1 MRTRILP
8 MLFLAL
14 AVFLHP
20 LRAEEKGGAVKEPA
34 KEPVKEPAKEPVKE
48 PAKEPVKDE
57 TEREEVSPSPDGK
70 FAFMASFSPEAR
82 SLDLIEKATKKVL
95 MRVAESE
102 EDSNRLS
109 TKVLWAPDSRRFAI
123 SISTVFKRTSE
134 VGVYTRSGATFRKT
148 RIPKLPEAALPKGYA
163 SDPKRFWHTASLNWE
178 DPVCWRKDG
187 SLVVEINTTV
197 DGNDNTATALRTVVI
212 GFGKN
217 GAGKILDSS
226 LKLTRHLEKD

>member
-20 LRAEEKGGAVKEPA
+20 LRAEEKGGA
-34 KEPVKEPAKEPVKE
+34 VKEPAKEPVKE

-148 RIPKLPEAALPKGYA
+148 RIPKLPEAALPNSSPSA
-163 SDPKRFWHTASLNWE
+163 
-178 DPVCWRKDG
+178 PVQLG
-187 SLVVEINTTV
+187 E
-197 DGNDNTATALRTVVI
+197 
-212 GFGKN
+212 
-217 GAGKILDSS
+217 
-226 LKLTRHLEKD
+226 